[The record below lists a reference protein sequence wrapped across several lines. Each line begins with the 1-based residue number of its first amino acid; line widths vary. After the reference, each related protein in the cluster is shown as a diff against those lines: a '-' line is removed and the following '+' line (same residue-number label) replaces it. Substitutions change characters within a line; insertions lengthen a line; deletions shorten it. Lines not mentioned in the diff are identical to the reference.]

1 MPVRAP
7 IGLLKQVFFAALI
20 LGVAGVLW
28 QQQEAILSSLGFT
41 SQAETARK
49 GGGGA
54 GIPIIVAPVGEASD
68 DLLFEVVGT
77 GRAKRSV
84 TLRLEAEG
92 KVVSSALASGAR
104 FEAGEPMLT
113 LEDKEQRLALTLAQ
127 TKLAESERVLRR
139 YERLQT
145 TGAAGSAKLDE
156 VRTAA
161 QVLALE
167 MQKAEEALAD
177 RVLNAPFDGVSGLA
191 NVEVGDW
198 VDSNVE
204 IASFDDRS
212 LLLVEF
218 DLPEHLLGRIANG
231 QPIAATTPAFG
242 GRIFRGEVTAIDSR
256 VDAASRSARIR
267 VSIPNEEDLLRPG
280 ASFTIQLNLPG
291 SEYPEVP
298 ELAVQFSKGAL
309 HVWRV
314 TGEEAEKV
322 DVRLV
327 RRRNSTVLVEGALSP
342 GDLVVIEGTQ
352 RLAPGKKILV
362 ISGGPE
368 AGS

>member
-1 MPVRAP
+1 M
-7 IGLLKQVFFAALI
+7 IKQVFIAALI
-20 LGVAGVLW
+20 LGVAGVVW
-28 QQQEAILSSLGFT
+28 QQQEAILASLGFS

-49 GGGGA
+49 GRGAA
-54 GIPIIVAPVGEASD
+54 GIPIIVAPVSKASD
-68 DLLFEVVGT
+68 DLVFEVVGT

-84 TLRLEAEG
+84 MLRLEAEG
-92 KVVSSALASGAR
+92 KVVGSALASGAR
-104 FEAGEPMLT
+104 FDAGKPMLT
-113 LEDKEQRLALTLAQ
+113 LDDKEQRLALTLAK
-127 TKLAESERVLRR
+127 TKLSEAQRIQRR

-145 TGAAGSAKLDE
+145 SGAAGSAKLDE

-167 MQKAEEALAD
+167 VQKAEEALAD

-198 VDSNVE
+198 VDSNVD

-212 LLLVEF
+212 VLLVEF
-218 DLPEHLLGRIANG
+218 DLPEHLLGRIAKG
-231 QPIAATTPAFG
+231 LPIAASTPAFG
-242 GRIFRGEVTAIDSR
+242 GRVFRGEVTAIDSR

-291 SEYPEVP
+291 REYPEVP

-314 TGEEAEKV
+314 LGENAEKV
-322 DVRLV
+322 EVRLV
-327 RRRNSTVLVEGALSP
+327 RRRNSAVLVEGALDP

-352 RLAPGKKILV
+352 RLAPGKAVTV
-362 ISGGPE
+362 ISGAPE